1 MDASSNRSYRTSSA
15 KKAVPKGKSLPV
27 PGAGGLLIKQTARS
41 RRSPLD
47 EIILGPSRDAA
58 ADEEGHPCRATRC
71 VVVPAEDAG
80 EGFIGSRREPV
91 LGACV
96 VDELISFLEL
106 NRWTVSVKS

>member
-1 MDASSNRSYRTSSA
+1 MAKARVRGTPFPVCQTQKRTSTQTRALGLSA
-15 KKAVPKGKSLPV
+15 P
-27 PGAGGLLIKQTARS
+27 R
-41 RRSPLD
+41 
-47 EIILGPSRDAA
+47 SRDAA
-58 ADEEGHPCRATRC
+58 ADEEGHPCRGTRC

-80 EGFIGSRREPV
+80 EGFNGSRREPV